1 MKYFIDTSSWIKRY
15 TGEYGY
21 KEIDKII
28 KNEYIIIL
36 DLEIPELI
44 SNIFRIYNTGA
55 INKEELEQLIDII
68 YNDLSGFHIIR
79 NKEKHIY
86 NFESL
91 CRKNRQTIV
100 DGLIIMA
107 AQEIS
112 DDLILITS
120 DLRLKKG
127 AEFENL
133 SVTVI

>member
-68 YNDLSGFHIIR
+68 YNDLSGFQ
-79 NKEKHIY
+79 
-86 NFESL
+86 
-91 CRKNRQTIV
+91 C
-100 DGLIIMA
+100 
-107 AQEIS
+107 
-112 DDLILITS
+112 
-120 DLRLKKG
+120 
-127 AEFENL
+127 
-133 SVTVI
+133 